1 MHSIE
6 QTSKQLL
13 MELYQNIVWS
23 GVFRHKKSNCY
34 HC

>member
-1 MHSIE
+1 
-6 QTSKQLL
+6 

-23 GVFRHKKSNCY
+23 SVFRHKKSNCY